1 MKDSQLYTA
10 MNIRDAIGEL
20 ADGRVIE
27 PELLECVREC
37 ILSGQCLTADRGMQQ
52 FVKI

>member
-10 MNIRDAIGEL
+10 KNIRDAIGEL

-27 PELLECVREC
+27 PELLECVREFHLIGTVLDC
-37 ILSGQCLTADRGMQQ
+37 RSRYATIR
-52 FVKI
+52 